1 MPLSTI
7 HRQHI
12 FLSIGLHLLR
22 LCASRPRPQNLQ
34 MEKKKFLP
42 ARLVRA
48 SYRWYIEYYQTNPS
62 TGNLERF
69 RETRQINRIKDKRER
84 SKIARA
90 YVKEINSM
98 LPDGWPFQV
107 EKPDAKYTV
116 KQAVQLALQAK
127 VNTTE
132 LNTHRSYQS
141 HVRIFLQYCEEK
153 KINQLDIRDF
163 TKKDAYA
170 YMDHVLIE
178 RKLSPKTYNN
188 YVTHLRSLWYVMVD
202 REMITKNPFVGIKRA
217 AVEKKNRRTF
227 TDEER
232 KTIARFLS
240 DNDRPMFW
248 AILLQY
254 YCFLRPVELRR
265 LRFRNFD
272 LVNGTIEITPDINR
286 KSKKRRII
294 TIPPFALSVFR
305 QKDFINNPTNYLV
318 FGEYLKP
325 HRSKPCSPNAMNKRH
340 KRYMKTLKKS
350 GDLQDITGLKFYSW
364 KDTGI
369 TDHSKLVSLINLQRQ
384 AGHAKPETTLIY
396 YQPDEINYEMRG
408 VEKDIFS

>member
-1 MPLSTI
+1 
-7 HRQHI
+7 
-12 FLSIGLHLLR
+12 
-22 LCASRPRPQNLQ
+22 

-42 ARLVRA
+42 ARLVKG
-48 SYRWYIEYYQTNPS
+48 SSWYILYYQTNPA
-62 TGNLERF
+62 TGRMERF

-84 SKIARA
+84 AKIARA
-90 YVKEINSM
+90 YVKDINSM
-98 LPDGWPFQV
+98 LPSGWPFQV
-107 EKPDAKYTV
+107 EQPDAKYTV

-127 VNTTE
+127 INTTE

-141 HVRIFLQYCEEK
+141 HARIFLQYCEEK
-153 KINQLDIRDF
+153 KISQLDIRDF
-163 TKKDAYA
+163 TKKDAYN
-170 YMDHVLIE
+170 YMDYVLIE

-188 YVTHLRSLWYVMVD
+188 YVIHMRSLWYVMVE
-202 REMITKNPFVGIKRA
+202 REMIQKNPFVGIKRA

-227 TDEER
+227 TADER
-232 KTIARFLS
+232 KVVARFLQE
-240 DNDRPMFW
+240 NDLTMFW

-272 LVNGTIEITPDINR
+272 LVAGTITITPDINR
-286 KSKKRRII
+286 KSKKHRII
-294 TIPPFALSVFR
+294 TIPPFALGIFR
-305 QKDFINNPTNYLV
+305 DPSFTQNPTNYFV
-318 FGEYLKP
+318 FGEHLRP
-325 HRSKPCSPNAMNKRH
+325 HRSKQCSPNAMNKRH
-340 KRYMKTLKKS
+340 KRYMKALKKR
-350 GDLQDITGLKFYSW
+350 GDLHDIDGLKFYSW

-408 VEKDIFS
+408 VDNDIFS